1 MADRPVAPHAPQQS
15 HALGS
20 INRTPR
26 TLKRGGEERT
36 DGEKEKTEKTEER
49 EGRDRTK
56 EREGREK
63 KNREEELEERK
74 DQP

>member
-26 TLKRGGEERT
+26 TLGKGGEETGR
-36 DGEKEKTEKTEER
+36 KKRKKTEER
-49 EGRDRTK
+49 GGERKKPK
-56 EREGREK
+56 ERERG
-63 KNREEELEERK
+63 EEEE
-74 DQP
+74 